1 MTLANAVTGLR
12 LALVPALVLCILA
25 GEPRPG
31 ILVFA
36 LAVASD
42 FADGWLAR
50 RRAEVSTL
58 GGALDHG
65 VDACF
70 VAAGCAAWAWRG
82 VLPAP
87 LAPLVAAAFLQYA
100 LGART
105 SSGALRPSRL
115 GRWNGIAY
123 YVAVAVPLVRD
134 ALALGWPGPGLVSA
148 LGWVLVASTLGSMA
162 SRWRGRRA
170 LGSPGAGSTGR
181 SPR

>member
-25 GEPRPG
+25 GEPRAG
-31 ILVFA
+31 VLVFA

-50 RRAEVSTL
+50 RRAEVSAL

-87 LAPLVAAAFLQYA
+87 LPPLVAAAFLQYSLVA
-100 LGART
+100 PPPA
-105 SSGALRPSRL
+105 GALPPSRL
-115 GRWNGIAY
+115 R
-123 YVAVAVPLVRD
+123 
-134 ALALGWPGPGLVSA
+134 
-148 LGWVLVASTLGSMA
+148 
-162 SRWRGRRA
+162 
-170 LGSPGAGSTGR
+170 
-181 SPR
+181 